1 MNTIRQNFL
10 LPKKVK
16 NLLDNAVPKG
26 KQSQFVAEAIEER
39 IVTEKSWKILE
50 APALLNSKNPL
61 MDAKKMRRNWKRK

>member
-16 NLLDNAVPKG
+16 NLLDDAVPKG

-39 IVTEKSWKILE
+39 IVSEKSWKILE
-50 APALLNSKNPL
+50 SPALLNSKNPL
-61 MDAKKMRRNWKRK
+61 LKARKIRRNWKRK